1 MSEPIKLL
9 PVQEETVKAF
19 STAREEITQKATD
32 AALERSPKTGPE
44 RINLKEKYSK
54 GLQMLGMVLES
65 VICVGEKA
73 LLLDQLDWGKTRL
86 PHEGI
91 SPEEV
96 LENLKIYRATIREV
110 LSEKHAET
118 ILPYLDF
125 LIAGQN
131 GITRNKG

>member
-1 MSEPIKLL
+1 MSESIKLL

-19 STAREEITQKATD
+19 SAAVGEITRKATEV
-32 AALERSPKTGPE
+32 AFERSPKKGPE

-54 GLQMLGMVLES
+54 GLQMVGHILES

-91 SPEEV
+91 SPEQV
-96 LENLKIYRATIREV
+96 LENFKIYRATIREV
-110 LSEKHAET
+110 LEEKYSSE

-125 LIAGQN
+125 LITGQEK
-131 GITRNKG
+131 ITRSKG